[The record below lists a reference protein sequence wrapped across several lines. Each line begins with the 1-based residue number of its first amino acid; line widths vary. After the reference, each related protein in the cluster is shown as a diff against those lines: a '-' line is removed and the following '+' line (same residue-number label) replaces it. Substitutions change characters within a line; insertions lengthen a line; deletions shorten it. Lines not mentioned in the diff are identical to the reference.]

1 MDHSQAA
8 TSLATS
14 VFEYCK
20 NIKQSVNYWLV
31 QLPPLEG
38 RDWLQMYSANSLIN
52 NMNILMIPFFLSHFF
67 TKSVRE
73 YL

>member
-8 TSLATS
+8 TSHSQAATS
-14 VFEYCK
+14 
-20 NIKQSVNYWLV
+20 L
-31 QLPPLEG
+31 
-38 RDWLQMYSANSLIN
+38 ANSLIN